1 MLREET
7 AEEGMLVEDTE
18 KVPNILILILVVK
31 FIVIAILTAVVNCH
45 IYCQQVVRVIV
56 VSGICCH

>member
-1 MLREET
+1 MLKEET

-18 KVPNILILILVVK
+18 KVPNILILILVVI
-31 FIVIAILTAVVNCH
+31 FIVIVILIAVVNCH
-45 IYCQQVVRVIV
+45 ICCQQVVRVIV

>member
-18 KVPNILILILVVK
+18 KVPNILILILVVI
-31 FIVIAILTAVVNCH
+31 FIVIVILIAVVNCH
-45 IYCQQVVRVIV
+45 IGCHQAVRVIV